1 MVNEEKNFQ
10 RFREMIIAQQKNGQ
24 TGFLIWKSPEEREAM
39 GGDEKEMK
47 VNGAFLPHGIRSDGR
62 FYGEYRESMELDRAI
77 RGAVLIKGQ
86 FNLSKKDGI
95 IAMLFIVENLLA
107 NNQRLK
113 NVKSRETALTEA
125 VSLFIYFLEEGL
137 LFPPNFLPLKHV
149 EH

>member
-1 MVNEEKNFQ
+1 MVNEEKNFR

-86 FNLSKKDGI
+86 FNLNKKDGI

-107 NNQRLK
+107 NEGHLK
-113 NVKSRETALTEA
+113 FACRMMEYGHLNGPIISYPAYEIVEIEGFEKIVK
-125 VSLFIYFLEEGL
+125 
-137 LFPPNFLPLKHV
+137 
-149 EH
+149 